1 MTHTIVLFYKYTKI
15 KNPELEVARQRA
27 ALEVLGITGRFIVAE
42 EGINGTGEGTTEN
55 VAKYVEW
62 MKSQKQYKDIH
73 WKLSAGAGDSFPK
86 LSVKVRSEI
95 VSLHLGEKDLNPNK
109 VTGKR
114 LAPSQLHD
122 WYENKKD
129 FVVVD
134 MRNDY
139 ELLSGKFEN
148 TIFPGLENF
157 RDLKEK
163 IAEIGDLKDKTVVTV
178 CTGGVRCEKASG
190 YLVNEG
196 FKDVYQLD
204 GGIVSYMA
212 AHPSAHYKGS
222 LYVFD
227 KRVTMHFNDPDKH
240 EMIGR
245 CGRCDAASERYVNC
259 DNLMCHK
266 HFIECE
272 NCTEKE
278 GGKFCS
284 VACKETVSATVVN

>member
-15 KNPELEVARQRA
+15 KNPEVEAARQRA
-27 ALEVLGITGRFIVAE
+27 ALEVLGITGRFIIAK

-55 VAKYVEW
+55 IAKYVEW

-73 WKLSAGAGDSFPK
+73 WKLSEGLGDSFPK
-86 LSVKVRSEI
+86 LSVKVRNEI
-95 VSLHLGEKDLNPNK
+95 VSLHLGEKDFNPNET
-109 VTGKR
+109 TGKR
-114 LAPSQLHD
+114 LLPDTLHE

-148 TIFPGLENF
+148 TVFPGLENF
-157 RDLKEK
+157 RDLGEK
-163 IAEIGDLKDKTVVTV
+163 IKEIENLKDKTVVTV

-212 AHPSAHYKGS
+212 KHPSAHYKGS

-227 KRVTMHFNDPDKH
+227 KRVTMHFDDPDKH
-240 EMIGR
+240 EIIGR
-245 CGRCDAASERYVNC
+245 CARCEAPSENYVNC

-266 HFIECE
+266 HLIK
-272 NCTEKE
+272 CTDCVERDA
-278 GGKFCS
+278 GTFCTDS
-284 VACKETVSATVVN
+284 CKQSSAVTV